1 MVPFALPVVA
11 TSYLLGADL
20 DSPLVH
26 DRLEKLTAAGVSAAC
41 LAMFFVAALHLAKA
55 RTAYAT
61 AWLMAAGSVM
71 FSTIGQALWQ
81 HGGVIFWTEV
91 LLLVEFRCWRSASW
105 KTILLQGAACAM
117 MLACRLSAGLIV
129 VSFGVWVFLRAPLRA
144 LAIAGCAAA
153 AVAPWAV
160 MNWSVYGTP
169 LGPSSVQTS
178 AGLWSAGDVRAWLG
192 VLASPTHGLAV
203 YQPWLL
209 LALLTLLPAFRRRLP
224 APRVSLP
231 PGWQAWAL
239 AVIGMHL
246 TLVSSWRC
254 WWGGW
259 CWGSRLGLRSHSV
272 GGAVRAGAAGS
283 VAEELARKSVG
294 RVARNRQCTAA
305 PSVRLFATRALV
317 RGRRPEPRAGAMA
330 VERSAVS
337 ISLAALRRSARSVS
351 SSARPRSTRAPIPAC
366 IAPGSAQ
373 CDTRSTRGCRAS
385 QGTGG
390 AADWHSRFPPA
401 AACSVTTTAVPVIRT
416 WLCPGVDI
424 AQFDFRIGGNL
435 RRLMVAAQVG
445 HVDREAIGLDG
456 RHGPHAGLVAVDGG
470 QLRKAIFLH
479 DGPGS
484 LARLGGVNRRG
495 RGFGHRS
502 PRRKGNEGRAARRL
516 TRVFAACLP

>member
-1 MVPFALPVVA
+1 MEQGACESAKPAWPEGLLGCLAAAALVALLRGSNSNLWTPLVVGAWAAAFALLPGFRNRVQRAVRRSWQAVCAFPVESQYIPWRAVLVLVVLPDIFFLMLRDQGIQSGDSRPVVMTAASLVRRQRAELTPFAKSYTQRRLFTAGDEPPYFFLPRPDGIYSNYPSGMVPFAMPVVA

-41 LAMFFVAALHLAKA
+41 LAMFFVAALHLAEA

-61 AWLMAAGSVM
+61 SWLLAAGSVM
-71 FSTIGQALWQ
+71 FSTVGQALWQ

-91 LLLVEFRCWRSASW
+91 LLLVEFRCWRSATW
-105 KTILLQGAACAM
+105 KTISLQGAACAM

-129 VSFGVWVFLRAPLRA
+129 VSFGVWVLLRAPLRA
-144 LAIAGCAAA
+144 LAIAGCAAV

-169 LGPSSVQTS
+169 LGPSSVQAS

-209 LALLTLLPAFRRRLP
+209 LSLLTLLPAFRRRLP

-259 CWGSRLGLRSHSV
+259 CWGSRLASEVIPL
-272 GGAVRAGAAGS
+272 AA
-283 VAEELARKSVG
+283 
-294 RVARNRQCTAA
+294 
-305 PSVRLFATRALV
+305 LFALAPLGVLLKSSRGRALV
-317 RGRRPEPRAGAMA
+317 A
-330 VERSAVS
+330 
-337 ISLAALRRSARSVS
+337 SLAIASALLHLPSVYLRQGRWYGAEGRNREPAQWLWSAPPFLFPLRR
-351 SSARPRSTRAPIPAC
+351 
-366 IAPGSAQ
+366 
-373 CDTRSTRGCRAS
+373 
-385 QGTGG
+385 
-390 AADWHSRFPPA
+390 
-401 AACSVTTTAVPVIRT
+401 
-416 WLCPGVDI
+416 
-424 AQFDFRIGGNL
+424 
-435 RRLMVAAQVG
+435 
-445 HVDREAIGLDG
+445 
-456 RHGPHAGLVAVDGG
+456 
-470 QLRKAIFLH
+470 
-479 DGPGS
+479 
-484 LARLGGVNRRG
+484 
-495 RGFGHRS
+495 
-502 PRRKGNEGRAARRL
+502 
-516 TRVFAACLP
+516 